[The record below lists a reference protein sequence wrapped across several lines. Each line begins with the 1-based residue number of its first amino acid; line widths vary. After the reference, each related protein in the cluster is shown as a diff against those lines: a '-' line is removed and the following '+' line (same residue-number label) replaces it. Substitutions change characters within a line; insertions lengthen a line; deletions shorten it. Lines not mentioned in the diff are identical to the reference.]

1 VNDPRLSAWRK
12 LASRTCLVLAA
23 VSLMLAAILSVSWRN
38 IFRAESF
45 GARAADSLGDPGVA
59 RFVSDRLTD
68 EVLRQAPQLLGARP
82 IVRATLQGLLDTA
95 PTRALV
101 RRAARR
107 AHQALFS
114 ESSRNIVL
122 SIPDL
127 DVVLRGALA
136 QASPQLAAK
145 VPPRL
150 GPTLAAWGSSRQLDV
165 IIDLWRLGRKQ
176 RLLSW
181 ILFFGVAPLAIAA
194 SIWISGDRSRAL
206 FHTGIAIGVAGFL
219 TAAVVPAGRLVSL
232 AVEDPAARAAVQGL
246 WRTYL
251 GALRQWGLFFGV
263 FGILFASAGASV
275 MDRFDLG
282 RLGRFVSARATTTPA
297 GRGLRI
303 VWGASWILGGV
314 LVALFPLEFVTGALV
329 VLGAGAAFVGVR
341 QIFLVLQES
350 LPKLPALAHAPPARS
365 RRVAVGAVIGVVA
378 LLGVAWAILQR
389 PDAAPAIEV
398 VDDCNGHPELC
409 DRRVDEVA
417 FAGAHNSMSNTT
429 ISDWMFPHHQAKID
443 QQLEDGIRVL
453 LVDVHRGFPGA
464 ARIKTDL
471 VGEKITQERLSETLG
486 PEGVEA
492 AERIRNRLV
501 GVDEEHPKLYL
512 CHGFCELGAYEFE
525 PVLRTIRD
533 FMVGNPS
540 EVLIMVLEDYV
551 TIEELTAAFASS
563 GLDQMVYRGPAP
575 PWPTLRELIDS
586 EQRLIVFTESGNP
599 GVEWLRPTIGNIQ
612 ETPYHFVTPAEFSC
626 RPHRGGTTGSLYQL
640 NHWIQTTP
648 APKLSNAVLV
658 NAFDVLMP
666 RARQF
671 VRERGH
677 IPNIVAVDFY
687 GTGDVF
693 AVVDSLNGIGRTPAP
708 GPGGL

>member
-1 VNDPRLSAWRK
+1 VADPRLSAWRK

-38 IFRAESF
+38 IFRPEAF
-45 GARAADSLGDPGVA
+45 GARAADSLGDPRVA
-59 RFVSDRLTD
+59 AYVSERLTD

-95 PTRALV
+95 PTRSLV

-107 AHQALFS
+107 AHQAVFS
-114 ESSRNIVL
+114 QSSRNIVL

-127 DVVLRGALA
+127 DVVLRGALE
-136 QASPQLAAK
+136 QASPQIAAK

-150 GPTLAAWGSSRQLDV
+150 GPTLAAWGSSRQLEMIV
-165 IIDLWRLGRKQ
+165 DLWRLGRKQ
-176 RLLSW
+176 RVLSW
-181 ILFFGVAPLAIAA
+181 ILFFGVAPLALVA

-206 FHTGIAIGVAGFL
+206 FHAGIAIGIAGFF

-232 AVEDPAARAAVQGL
+232 AVDDPAARAAVQGV

-251 GALRQWGLFFGV
+251 GGLRQWGLFLGV

-282 RLGRFVSARATTTPA
+282 RLGRFVMARATAIPV
-297 GRGLRI
+297 RRHLRV
-303 VWGASWILGGV
+303 VWGAGWILAGV
-314 LVALFPLEFVTGALV
+314 LMALFPLEVVTGAFV

-341 QIFLVLQES
+341 QILLVLQES
-350 LPKLPALAHAPPARS
+350 LPKLPALAHAPPAHR

-378 LLGVAWAILQR
+378 LLGAAWAVVRR

-398 VDDCNGHPELC
+398 VEACNGHPELC

-417 FAGAHNSMSNTT
+417 FVGSHNSMSNTS
-429 ISDWMFPHHQAKID
+429 ISDWMFPHHQSNIQ
-443 QQLEDGIRVL
+443 QQLEAGVRVL
-453 LVDVHRGFPGA
+453 LVDVFRGFPGA

-471 VGEKITQERLSETLG
+471 ETQVTQERLSETLG
-486 PEGVEA
+486 PEGVAA

-501 GVDEEHPKLYL
+501 GVDQDHPKLYL

-525 PVLRTIRD
+525 PVLRTIHD
-533 FMVGNPS
+533 FLVANPS
-540 EVLIMVLEDYV
+540 EVMLMVIEDYV
-551 TIEELTAAFASS
+551 TIEEITKAFAES
-563 GLDQMVYRGPAP
+563 GLDEMVYRGPAP

-586 EQRLIVFTESGNP
+586 EQRLIVFIESGKP
-599 GVEWLRPTIGNIQ
+599 GAEWLRPTIGNIQ
-612 ETPYHFVTPAEFSC
+612 ETPYHFVTPAEFSV

-658 NAFDVLMP
+658 NAYDVLMP
-666 RARQF
+666 RAREF

-677 IPNIVAVDFY
+677 IPNIVAVDFF